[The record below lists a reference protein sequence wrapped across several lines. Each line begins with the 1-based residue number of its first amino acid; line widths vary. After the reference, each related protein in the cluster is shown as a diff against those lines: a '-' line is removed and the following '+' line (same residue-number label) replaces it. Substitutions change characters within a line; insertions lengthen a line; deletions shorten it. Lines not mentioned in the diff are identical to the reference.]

1 MEISKDLQILFGLN
15 NSFLTLNDKPTTL
28 SGYGITDAFD
38 GNYNN
43 LINKPIIPT
52 SLPWSSITET
62 N

>member
-1 MEISKDLQILFGLN
+1 MN
-15 NSFLTLNDKPTTL
+15 NKPTSL

-38 GNYNN
+38 GDYNSLTNKPNLFSGNYND
-43 LINKPIIPT
+43 LINKPIIRT